1 MTTKNKDHYISLVNS
16 QMWGIVPS
24 YLDTI
29 RAAVEKI
36 DFDAYHEET
45 LKQKSY
51 MKVNA
56 DGIAVIQIMGPIMQR
71 PGFFDMLFGG
81 GASSE
86 ALIADLERAVESPSV
101 KAILLYIDSP
111 GGQVNGTKDVA
122 DMVGMVN
129 QVKPVIAFTDGILA
143 SAAYWIGS
151 AGNKV
156 FATPTSKTGSVGILA
171 MHVDYSKADE
181 EHGIKR
187 TIVFNGRYKGLV
199 SDTEPLSK
207 EGQEY
212 MQELVDQ
219 TYAIFVNDVAKA
231 RGMTPK
237 AVYEHESKIFLAAA
251 AKEAGLIDQVGS
263 FNDAYTAL
271 KRRAG
276 LMNLTE
282 FQTEHNA
289 LFQEVKILGVE
300 SATVKELAEHHMD
313 KIEAWRKEGQ
323 ETERTRISEIRE
335 AAFDGQDVLVAQLV
349 KDGVAVD
356 DARKQL
362 MANQKETMAGSLNAL
377 KAGDIGDLGANAS
390 EEDRIAVKAKADKAK
405 ADLEA
410 GDQETATDK
419 TDAGNKLD
427 AFAKEIMADKDYSYG
442 KALNAAMVKY
452 PKIAEVYNGK

>member
-1 MTTKNKDHYISLVNS
+1 
-16 QMWGIVPS
+16 
-24 YLDTI
+24 
-29 RAAVEKI
+29 
-36 DFDAYHEET
+36 
-45 LKQKSY
+45 
-51 MKVNA
+51 
-56 DGIAVIQIMGPIMQR
+56 
-71 PGFFDMLFGG
+71 
-81 GASSE
+81 
-86 ALIADLERAVESPSV
+86 
-101 KAILLYIDSP
+101 
-111 GGQVNGTKDVA
+111 
-122 DMVGMVN
+122 
-129 QVKPVIAFTDGILA
+129 
-143 SAAYWIGS
+143 
-151 AGNKV
+151 
-156 FATPTSKTGSVGILA
+156 
-171 MHVDYSKADE
+171 
-181 EHGIKR
+181 
-187 TIVFNGRYKGLV
+187 
-199 SDTEPLSK
+199 
-207 EGQEY
+207 
-212 MQELVDQ
+212 
-219 TYAIFVNDVAKA
+219 
-231 RGMTPK
+231 
-237 AVYEHESKIFLAAA
+237 
-251 AKEAGLIDQVGS
+251 
-263 FNDAYTAL
+263 
-271 KRRAG
+271 
-276 LMNLTE
+276 MNLTE

-442 KALNAAMVKY
+442 KALAAAMVKY